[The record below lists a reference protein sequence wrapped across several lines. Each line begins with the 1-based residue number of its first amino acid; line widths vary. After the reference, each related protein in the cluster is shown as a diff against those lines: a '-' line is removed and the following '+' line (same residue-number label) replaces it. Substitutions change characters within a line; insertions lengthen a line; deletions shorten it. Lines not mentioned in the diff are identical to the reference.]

1 MGTVSIPKAAKSEA
15 LNQSCSTVCSVC
27 EGIGEEDHPRSK
39 TITDIWYSGN
49 PNASDDSKANNVHGQ
64 FYIYLH
70 YPDTGFLRSSY
81 KLYGCQTCRLILSL
95 VLSLFPE
102 EWSVTAN
109 PSTQGEQD
117 KLATFDITQDTYE
130 AASIV
135 SSAEISQGVIR
146 IEGCGSGRVAL
157 CFGLHTEP
165 CGGPRAFDAS
175 KRNMPS
181 LSIHAF
187 DAFSVGSAIED
198 PTLIWRCSP
207 GQSPFYSTKIDV
219 NVTK

>member
-15 LNQSCSTVCSVC
+15 LDQSCSTVCSVC

-39 TITDIWYSGN
+39 IITDFESRGE
-49 PNASDDSKANNVHGQ
+49 PNASDDSKASNVYNN

-70 YPDTGFLRSSY
+70 YPDTGFLRSSH
-81 KLYGCQTCRLILSL
+81 KFYGCQTCRLILSL
-95 VLSLFPE
+95 FPE
-102 EWSVTAN
+102 EWSTAN

-135 SSAEISQGVIR
+135 SSADISQGVIS
-146 IEGCGSGRVAL
+146 IEGYGSGRVAL
-157 CFGLHTEP
+157 CFELHTEP
-165 CGGPRAFDAS
+165 CGGPRACDAL
-175 KRNMPS
+175 KWDMPRV
-181 LSIHAF
+181 SIHYF
-187 DAFSVGSAIED
+187 GAFSVGSTKED
-198 PTLIWRCSP
+198 ATLIWRCSP
-207 GQSPFYSTKIDV
+207 GQSPFYSTKSDV